1 MKLNRHTQRLY
12 QFLLLMN
19 DDRVEVLIDVT
30 LSKVNDKFYLVRGT
44 LVQFC
49 HRSVI
54 IQKFE

>member
-30 LSKVNDKFYLVRGT
+30 LSKVNGKFYLVCGT